1 MEGAEGQRRDQAA
14 SRGQPLIVLDTH
26 TLVWWLGEPDRLS
39 VRARNALDGEDGL
52 IVPSI
57 VFWEVALL
65 VRDRRV
71 ELGYAMPEWVRLVR
85 SLSRVEVA
93 PLTPEIAVDSVD
105 LDMHPDPADRFIVA
119 TALARGVPLVTK
131 DRKIRAVEGLETVW

>member
-1 MEGAEGQRRDQAA
+1 M
-14 SRGQPLIVLDTH
+14 IVLDTH
-26 TLVWWLGEPDRLS
+26 ALVWWLGDPERLS
-39 VRARNALDGEDGL
+39 VPARQALAGEDRL

-71 ELGYAMPEWVRLVR
+71 ELGRAIPEWVRLVC
-85 SLSRVEVA
+85 SVSRVEIA
-93 PLTPEIAVDSVD
+93 PLTPEIAVDSVQ

-119 TALARGVPLVTK
+119 TALAHGAALVTK
-131 DRKIRAVEGLETVW
+131 DRKVRKVKGLKTVW